1 MMRARR
7 SFPGVLPRLAGACLS
22 VTLCGM
28 AGAQAIT
35 PVFAVADHPVV
46 EDHYPARQVM
56 FAGDVTGLPDLVYA
70 QPAGF
75 RPLTLDVYLPPRS
88 QKPPKGGFPLILH
101 IHGGGWSAGHSRHS
115 GALSDFP
122 AVLASLAARGY
133 VVASLNYRLSGEAPF
148 PAAEKDV
155 KTALRWLRARAAD
168 YRMDPARAGV
178 WGGSAGGHLAALA
191 AVSCKDA
198 ALDPVGAL
206 RPGAID
212 GEGRPLPA
220 NPLAPL
226 ANVSDCVQAAVTWYG
241 VFDFETIDVQA
252 GRPPAGPGGNAQTA
266 FLGCT
271 GTDCAAAIRAA
282 SPIRYVDP
290 SDPPMLLIAG
300 MADRT
305 VPYQQTVQFEGALKA
320 AHVPVETILIPAVD
334 HSFIGKTPAATRDAT
349 LKALNAT
356 FAFFDKMLRNNEK

>member
-1 MMRARR
+1 MTRARH
-7 SFPGVLPRLAGACLS
+7 LPTLRVSRLVGACLLAS
-22 VTLCGM
+22 LAGM
-28 AGAQAIT
+28 AGAQT
-35 PVFAVADHPVV
+35 PGPVPAVADHPIV
-46 EDHYPARQVM
+46 EDHYPAREVA
-56 FAGDVTGLPDLVYA
+56 FAGGVTGLPDLVYS

-88 QKPPKGGFPLILH
+88 LNPPKGGFPLILH
-101 IHGGGWSAGHSRHS
+101 VHGGGWSAGHSRHA
-115 GALSDFP
+115 GALADFP

-155 KTALRWLRARAAD
+155 KTALRWLRARSAG
-168 YRMDPARAGV
+168 YRMDPAKAGI

-191 AVSCKDA
+191 AVTCKEPS
-198 ALDPVGAL
+198 LDPVGPV

-212 GEGRPLPA
+212 GEGRSLPA
-220 NPLAPL
+220 NPLAAL
-226 ANVSDCVQAAVTWYG
+226 AGVSDCVQAAVTWYG
-241 VFDFETIDVQA
+241 VFDFATLDAQA
-252 GRPPAGPGGNAQTA
+252 KRPPAGPEGNAQTV

-271 GTDCAAAIRAA
+271 GKECGGFEKAA
-282 SPIRYVDP
+282 SPITYVDP

-305 VPYQQTVQFEGALKA
+305 VPYQQTVEFESALKA
-320 AHVPVETILIPAVD
+320 AHVPVETILIPDVD

-349 LKALNAT
+349 LKAVAAT
-356 FAFFDKMLRNNEK
+356 FAFFDQKLRN

>member
-1 MMRARR
+1 MRARR
-7 SFPGVLPRLAGACLS
+7 SSPTLAPRLAGACLAG
-22 VTLCGM
+22 LLAGA
-28 AGAQAIT
+28 AGAQA
-35 PVFAVADHPVV
+35 PAPAVSDHPVV

-56 FAGDVTGLPDLVYA
+56 FAGGVTGLPDLVYA

-88 QKPPKGGFPLILH
+88 LKPPRGGFPLILH

-122 AVLASLAARGY
+122 AVLASLAAKGY

-155 KTALRWLRARAAD
+155 KIALRWLRARAAD
-168 YRMDPARAGV
+168 YRMDPDRAGV

-191 AVSCKDA
+191 AVTCKDPT
-198 ALDPVGAL
+198 LDPVGPV

-226 ANVSDCVQAAVTWYG
+226 AGVSDCVQAAVTWYG
-241 VFDFETIDVQA
+241 VFDFATIDAQA
-252 GRPPAGPGGNAQTA
+252 KRPVAGPGGNPQTA

-271 GTDCAAAIRAA
+271 GGDCTAAIKAA
-282 SPIRYVDP
+282 SPVSYVDP

-305 VPYQQTVQFEGALKA
+305 VPYQQTVEFEAALKA
-320 AHVPVETILIPAVD
+320 ARVPVRTILIPDVD
-334 HSFIGKTPAATRDAT
+334 HSFIGKTPDATRDAT
-349 LKALNAT
+349 LKALSAT
-356 FAFFDKMLRNNEK
+356 FAFFDQTLRDQNH